1 MSAGTIPAS
10 PDGSQLKE
18 DSSSEDMRFLAACD
32 APDGS
37 PLKEDSSSEDMRF
50 LAACDALARG
60 REAGSLRGSV
70 PDVVGAPRDETT
82 AVLAAPSRASSR
94 RSLHASSS
102 PRHSVSLCPSH
113 EARRS
118 CKRDFAM
125 FDASPAE
132 HNEALSLRQ
141 HRQRR
146 DEVRSLEA
154 HGTTSPCEVP
164 FRSEAP
170 VPGTSSQP
178 ERIQHSCDR
187 SAHALTLHTLEN
199 GFHVERRAALQA
211 EFQRL
216 AEQQAVV
223 VAALESVSRHQ
234 CSAVLSFS
242 AALVD
247 RAACPSFPS
256 LRDDAHIAAHALR
269 SALDGVASLMWDLHA
284 TTVCIQG
291 LDRCL
296 VILMSEL
303 DAMSVRIHAL
313 ERSLAA

>member
-125 FDASPAE
+125 FDASAAE

-164 FRSEAP
+164 FRSETP

-178 ERIQHSCDR
+178 ERIQHSYDR
-187 SAHALTLHTLEN
+187 LAHALTLQTLEN
-199 GFHVERRAALQA
+199 G
-211 EFQRL
+211 
-216 AEQQAVV
+216 
-223 VAALESVSRHQ
+223 SR
-234 CSAVLSFS
+234 
-242 AALVD
+242 
-247 RAACPSFPS
+247 
-256 LRDDAHIAAHALR
+256 
-269 SALDGVASLMWDLHA
+269 
-284 TTVCIQG
+284 
-291 LDRCL
+291 
-296 VILMSEL
+296 
-303 DAMSVRIHAL
+303 
-313 ERSLAA
+313 